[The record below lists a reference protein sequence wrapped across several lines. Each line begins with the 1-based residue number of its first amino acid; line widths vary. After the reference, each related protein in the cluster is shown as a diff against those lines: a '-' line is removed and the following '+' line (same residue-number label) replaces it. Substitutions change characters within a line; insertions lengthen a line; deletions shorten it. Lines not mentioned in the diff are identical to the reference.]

1 MSALRIPWDIHEAI
15 LLLDAFHKIE
25 EGSITQ
31 KQAVAQIS
39 IQLREKAKREGIEI
53 DDVYRNKNG
62 IALQLSHMSFVA
74 SDGKKHGT
82 FKSASKTFYEAVRL
96 YKEDRQQYNL
106 ILKEVEEIVG
116 VSSLDADMTPT
127 QDVLYEQMQD
137 TDESM
142 QMLQSYKQVESICEC
157 ENIEA
162 ISYNHNGKDHNND
175 EMAKRYSII
184 LYDEFQEGFRFNR
197 IIDLGR
203 FKECYANKYG
213 EKISISDNE
222 IISYLKEIGTVL
234 EGRIFP
240 KRDVEQKNLICE
252 IYQDIL
258 LAFEESASC
267 IYIEAVMQKY
277 EERLAKELYIYNMDT
292 LKEVLLSCANGKYKL
307 RYSYLYINNR
317 KIDTKQEVTNCLK
330 MSHFPMSYR
339 ELEERLWYIPLN
351 RIKHILV
358 TTPEIVNVN
367 AETYFF
373 APNFP
378 ISKGEQ
384 EKICDIINHELQTR
398 NFIVDTEMKS
408 LIDINCP
415 SVAINTKD
423 FSVWGFRNALGC
435 LLRDNFSFKGR
446 IISKL
451 GTALNMTDVFAE
463 FCRKQE
469 IIRIDEL
476 QEFANEINDRII
488 YWDSVMNEMVRISN
502 SVLVRNDQITFD
514 VDAVDKVLDV
524 LCTDSYMS
532 IPNVGLYLQFPE
544 MSVKWNGYLL
554 ESYLYKY
561 SKLFRLVHIGFS
573 TKDYCGIMVRRASP
587 FLDYEEVVVD
597 FLSHSQDWNTK
608 EEVLAL
614 LVEQGFQKRK
624 KYTRIEA
631 LMQKAKPLKTVL
643 NE

>member
-1 MSALRIPWDIHEAI
+1 MSALRIPWDIHEAV
-15 LLLDAFHKIE
+15 LLLDAFHQIE
-25 EGSITQ
+25 EGLITQ
-31 KQAVAQIS
+31 KEAVAQIS
-39 IQLREKAKREGIEI
+39 KQLREKAKQEGIEI
-53 DDVYRNKNG
+53 DDVYRNENG
-62 IALQLSHMSFVA
+62 IALQLSHMSFAA
-74 SDGKKHGT
+74 SDGKKYGT
-82 FKSASKTFYEAVRL
+82 FKSASKIFYEAVRL
-96 YKEDRQQYNL
+96 YREDRQRYNL
-106 ILKEVEEIVG
+106 ILKEVKEIAG
-116 VSSLDADMTPT
+116 ASSLNTDIETK
-127 QDVLYEQMQD
+127 QDIDESIQMQ
-137 TDESM
+137 
-142 QMLQSYKQVESICEC
+142 KAHINAESICDY
-157 ENIEA
+157 ENYEVKFCKQERDDFCK
-162 ISYNHNGKDHNND
+162 YNEIDRRCSK
-175 EMAKRYSII
+175 I
-184 LYDEFQEGFRFNR
+184 LYDEFQEGFRLNR

-203 FKECYANKYG
+203 FKECYVDKYG
-213 EKISISDNE
+213 EEIIINDNE
-222 IISYLKEIGTVL
+222 IIKHLRQAGIVL

-258 LAFEESASC
+258 LAFEEGASC
-267 IYIEAVMQKY
+267 VYIEAVMQKY
-277 EERLAKELYIYNMDT
+277 EERLAKELYIYNMDA
-292 LKEVLLSCANGKYKL
+292 LKEMLLTCANGKYKL
-307 RYSYLYINNR
+307 RHSYLYIGNG
-317 KIDTKQEVTNCLK
+317 KIDTKQDVTDCLR
-330 MSHFPMSYR
+330 MSHSPMNYR
-339 ELEERLWYIPLN
+339 ELEKKLWYIPLK

-423 FSVWGFRNALGC
+423 FSVWGFRNALGY

-451 GTALNMTDVFAE
+451 GTEFNMTDVFAE

-469 IIRIDEL
+469 IIKIDEL

-488 YWDSVMNEMVRISN
+488 YWDSVMNEMVRISD

-573 TKDYCGIMVRRASP
+573 TKDYCGIMVRRASL

-624 KYTRIEA
+624 IYTGIEVI
-631 LMQKAKPLKTVL
+631 MQKAKTLKAVL